1 MKPHTTSERAS
12 AVCAS
17 MYFSNSFAVPY
28 VVSEMHPSAPAPV
41 VRIRITVAPVG
52 VVSLPEA
59 KRSSRT
65 GRTGKK
71 KQPLALGNAPSHANP
86 RLCDP
91 SDVRREI
98 QLDFQQGGRK
108 LWPRPQCAHLKAHR
122 AAVLTSMHRREAPHD
137 ISKLVEGVH
146 PVSRFFFSSGLPPQ
160 KGLTGLPGA
169 LPNTVYILLQ
179 KACCTLYMCAR
190 WQSEHPTS
198 AKLNSPQPTRANTF
212 CDDDEGSDMRGA
224 VPRYG
229 GLEHAGAGTR
239 TELHA
244 RPRWPVQIG
253 MLRA

>member
-86 RLCDP
+86 RLYDP

-98 QLDFQQGGRK
+98 QLDFQQGSRK
-108 LWPRPQCAHLKAHR
+108 LWPLPQCAHLKAHR

-137 ISKLVEGVH
+137 ISVLVEGVH
-146 PVSRFFFSSGLPPQ
+146 P
-160 KGLTGLPGA
+160 
-169 LPNTVYILLQ
+169 
-179 KACCTLYMCAR
+179 
-190 WQSEHPTS
+190 
-198 AKLNSPQPTRANTF
+198 
-212 CDDDEGSDMRGA
+212 
-224 VPRYG
+224 
-229 GLEHAGAGTR
+229 
-239 TELHA
+239 
-244 RPRWPVQIG
+244 
-253 MLRA
+253 

>member
-1 MKPHTTSERAS
+1 
-12 AVCAS
+12 

-98 QLDFQQGGRK
+98 QLDFQQGGRNH
-108 LWPRPQCAHLKAHR
+108 WPRPQSAHLKGRR

-137 ISKLVEGVH
+137 ISVLVEGVH
-146 PVSRFFFSSGLPPQ
+146 PFVGFFSRLVSPQ
-160 KGLTGLPGA
+160 RVKHGPDYQEHSQTPYIFCCKRLVA
-169 LPNTVYILLQ
+169 LCTV
-179 KACCTLYMCAR
+179 CAR

-253 MLRA
+253 MLRAYTDDGR

>member
-1 MKPHTTSERAS
+1 
-12 AVCAS
+12 

-108 LWPRPQCAHLKAHR
+108 LWPLPQCAHLKAHR

-137 ISKLVEGVH
+137 ISVLVEGVH
-146 PVSRFFFSSGLPPQ
+146 PFVGFFSRLVSPQ
-160 KGLTGLPGA
+160 RVKHGPDYQEHSQTP
-169 LPNTVYILLQ
+169 YILLQ
-179 KACCTLYMCAR
+179 KACCNFVQCV
-190 WQSEHPTS
+190 QGG
-198 AKLNSPQPTRANTF
+198 SPNTPHRR
-212 CDDDEGSDMRGA
+212 DE
-224 VPRYG
+224 
-229 GLEHAGAGTR
+229 
-239 TELHA
+239 
-244 RPRWPVQIG
+244 I
-253 MLRA
+253 LRSHVLR